1 MDTREAKNRR
11 ALYLA
16 THPICEYTRAAAGQ
30 FDFHEWAGT
39 TGPWRTER
47 RPRATEIDH
56 IFGRRGQPADVEHP
70 SNYIATS
77 RIPHQWKTDCDRAG
91 RVLAIWWKWK
101 SEGIGWDPERMS
113 SVFGQNILGWL
124 ENNTTDLDPW
134 LAQRAA
140 LVLGGTTHDEQSI
153 EG

>member
-1 MDTREAKNRR
+1 
-11 ALYLA
+11 
-16 THPICEYTRAAAGQ
+16 
-30 FDFHEWAGT
+30 
-39 TGPWRTER
+39 
-47 RPRATEIDH
+47 
-56 IFGRRGQPADVEHP
+56 
-70 SNYIATS
+70 
-77 RIPHQWKTDCDRAG
+77 
-91 RVLAIWWKWK
+91 
-101 SEGIGWDPERMS
+101 MS